1 MVAKVC
7 NKGIYDVYIASCTQ
21 TGGIYHYKLQN
32 GKLFF
37 ADFTPMD
44 RPMYAVTQNRKL
56 YVLLRAPFENG
67 DSGVVV
73 YDLDDTGK
81 PVNPSALQ
89 STHGKVA
96 CHILA
101 DGEDVYCANYISG
114 SLCKLPGKVVQHQG
128 CGPDAARQEGPH
140 MHFVGLTPDR
150 NYICAADLGT
160 DTVYVYD
167 RALNLHSS
175 AKVPSG
181 HGVRHLAFS
190 RDGKWM
196 FAANELKSTVSAF
209 AYKVGTLNLVD
220 TCKAIPFAEE
230 SAIAAIRVRG
240 DHIYVSNRGHDS
252 ISKLSLYGQKL
263 TLLDTFST
271 GGKTPRDFCFVGSQ
285 MLCANQESNTVT
297 LLDEELGI
305 LQTVSV
311 EMPVCVCVES
321 QLEVTEYNGPGYKP
335 LVDFNGWRVAVAN
348 YMPKLELSRL
358 DFLERHLETDEV
370 FVLLQGEAG
379 LLIGKER
386 LQIPLE
392 IGKVCNVKK
401 GIWHRVYMTPGAKVL
416 IVENTNTGSHNTE
429 CWPF

>member
-1 MVAKVC
+1 MC
-7 NKGIYDVYIASCTQ
+7 NRGVYDVYIASCTRS
-21 TGGIYHYKLQN
+21 GGIYHYLYRN
-32 GKLFF
+32 GSWHF

-44 RPMYAVTQNRKL
+44 RPMYAVKQNRKL

-67 DSGVVV
+67 DSGVVI

-81 PVNPSALQ
+81 PVNPSGVQ
-89 STHGKVA
+89 STCGKVA

-128 CGPDAARQEGPH
+128 CGPHAPRQEGPH
-140 MHFVGLTPDR
+140 MHFVGLTPDK

-167 RALNLHSS
+167 RALKLHSS
-175 AKVPSG
+175 AKVPDG

-196 FAANELKSTVSAF
+196 FAANELRSTVSAF
-209 AYKVGTLNLVD
+209 AYRDGKLELVD
-220 TCKAIPFAEE
+220 TCAALPADFTGE
-230 SAIAAIRVRG
+230 SAIAAIRVR
-240 DHIYVSNRGHDS
+240 DDCIYVSNRGHDS
-252 ISKLSLYGQKL
+252 VSKLSFDGQKL
-263 TLLDTFST
+263 TLLETFST
-271 GGKTPRDFCFVGSQ
+271 GGKTPRDFCFLGSQ
-285 MLCANQESNTVT
+285 LLCANQDSHTVT
-297 LLDEELGI
+297 LLDEARG
-305 LQTVSV
+305 VV
-311 EMPVCVCVES
+311 ESISAEAPVCVCVES
-321 QLEVTEYNGPGYKP
+321 RLEVEAYDGPGYKP

-370 FVLLQGEAG
+370 FVLLQGEGG

-386 LQIPLE
+386 LPFPLE
-392 IGKVCNVKK
+392 PGKVCNVKR
-401 GIWHRVYMTPGAKVL
+401 GIWHRVYMTPGAKML
-416 IVENTNTGSHNTE
+416 IVENTDTGPHNTE
-429 CWPF
+429 YHRF

>member
-1 MVAKVC
+1 MC
-7 NKGIYDVYIASCTQ
+7 NKGIYDVYIASCTEA
-21 TGGIYHYKLQN
+21 GGIYHYKLRD
-32 GKLFF
+32 GGLYF

-44 RPMYAVTQNRKL
+44 RPMYAVIQNRKL

-67 DSGVVV
+67 DSGVVI
-73 YDLDDTGK
+73 YDLDDAGR

-89 STHGKVA
+89 STLGKVA

-101 DGEDVYCANYISG
+101 DGEDIYCANYISG
-114 SLCKLPGKVVQHQG
+114 SLCKLPGKVVQHKG
-128 CGPDAARQEGPH
+128 CGPDSARQEGPH
-140 MHFVGLTPDR
+140 VHFVGLTPDGY
-150 NYICAADLGT
+150 YICAADLGT

-167 RALNLHSS
+167 RELNLHST
-175 AKVPSG
+175 AKVPAG

-190 RDGKWM
+190 QDGKWM

-209 AYKVGTLNLVD
+209 AYKGGTLRLVD
-220 TCKAIPFAEE
+220 TCAAIPADFAGE
-230 SAIAAIRVRG
+230 SAIAAIRVKDRY
-240 DHIYVSNRGHDS
+240 IYVSNRGHDS
-252 ISKLSLYGQKL
+252 VSKLSFDEQKL
-263 TLLDTFST
+263 TLRDTFSA

-285 MLCANQESNTVT
+285 LLCANQDSNTVT
-297 LLDEELGI
+297 LLDAEHRI

-311 EMPVCVCVES
+311 EAPVCICVES
-321 QLEVTEYNGPGYKP
+321 QLEITEYDGPGYKP

-348 YMPKLELSRL
+348 YMPKLELSQV

-392 IGKVCNVKK
+392 SGKVCTVKK
-401 GIWHRVYMTPGAKVL
+401 GIWHRVYMTPGAKIL
-416 IVENTNTGSHNTE
+416 IVENTDTGSHNTE
-429 CWPF
+429 YCSF